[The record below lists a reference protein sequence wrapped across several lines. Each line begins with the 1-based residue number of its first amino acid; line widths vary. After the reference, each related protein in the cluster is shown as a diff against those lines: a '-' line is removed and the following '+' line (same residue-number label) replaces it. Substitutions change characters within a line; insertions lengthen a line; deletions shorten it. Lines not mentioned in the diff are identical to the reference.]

1 MIGYLRGKTL
11 SRTGKELLIDVGGVG
26 YLVFASSRFQ
36 PEINQEVSV
45 YIRTVVREDEFSLYG
60 FDSVSDRELFDA
72 LCDVNG
78 IGPKLAMTIIEEL
91 GYDAATSAIA
101 GGDERALQSV
111 SGVGSK
117 TAKLMI
123 LSLGGK
129 FESPKQ
135 ATDSTLIDAL
145 INLGWKEKEAI
156 EALNSV
162 QKSGSSQQETL
173 KSALKYLGGAKT

>member
-1 MIGYLRGKTL
+1 
-11 SRTGKELLIDVGGVG
+11 
-26 YLVFASSRFQ
+26 
-36 PEINQEVSV
+36 
-45 YIRTVVREDEFSLYG
+45 
-60 FDSVSDRELFDA
+60 
-72 LCDVNG
+72 
-78 IGPKLAMTIIEEL
+78 
-91 GYDAATSAIA
+91 
-101 GGDERALQSV
+101 LQSV

-129 FESPKQ
+129 FEAPKQ

-162 QKSGSSQQETL
+162 QKPGSSQQETL
-173 KSALKYLGGAKT
+173 KSALKYLGGAKTKS